1 MAAILLWHHAG
12 MSLTN
17 QHSHQLINQ
26 EVLKWK
32 DYILFD
38 QYYWYYLIKIDR
50 RSRHQMSHSLMKP
63 IAFCSTLEAAADYSS
78 ESQCVHSLSVKM
90 KCFSVCVSVSYN
102 SWYVRCRSRQI
113 HFHTTCTWRGAAEH
127 WGPGAGEGG
136 VWAHSVSAVCRQR
149 RGHSRLL
156 TFIYS
161 RLFTFN
167 HVYLHLFMFIY
178 V

>member
-1 MAAILLWHHAG
+1 
-12 MSLTN
+12 MSLTK

-26 EVLKWK
+26 EVLKWN

-90 KCFSVCVSVSYN
+90 KCFSVCVCVRLIQLMICSMSFQTN
-102 SWYVRCRSRQI
+102 SLPYYLHVARSGWTLRPW
-113 HFHTTCTWRGAAEH
+113 CWRGRSLS
-127 WGPGAGEGG
+127 PQCFSC
-136 VWAHSVSAVCRQR
+136 VPTTTRSF
-149 RGHSRLL
+149 
-156 TFIYS
+156 TFINVY
-161 RLFTFN
+161 LFT
-167 HVYLHLFMFIY
+167 LIY
-178 V
+178 I